1 MNSQRHRVTNLFFCG
16 VGGQGI
22 LLSSEIAAEVAFR
35 AGLDVKKSEVH
46 GMAQRGGSVTS
57 NVRFGP
63 KVYSPLIP
71 AGKVDY
77 LIAFHP
83 EEKDRWTHLLQPQ
96 GNIIEAWPR
105 LMEALPDRRCLN
117 IALLGNLSN
126 LLDFSKDEW
135 IDAIRS
141 KVRPKFHKLNLA
153 AFSLGRK
160 GIEENEDR

>member
-1 MNSQRHRVTNLFFCG
+1 VNQSKDQVTNLFFCG

-22 LLSSEIAAEVAFR
+22 LLSSEIAAAVAFQ

-83 EEKDRWTHLLQPQ
+83 EERDRWTHLLHPE
-96 GNIIEAWPR
+96 GHIVEAWPG
-105 LMEALPDRRCLN
+105 LLDVLPDRRCLN
-117 IALLGNLSN
+117 IALLGALSN
-126 LLDFSKDEW
+126 LLDFSEDEW
-135 IDAIRS
+135 IETICS
-141 KVRPKFHKLNLA
+141 KVRPKFHRVNLA
-153 AFSLGRK
+153 AFSVGRK
-160 GIEENEDR
+160 GPEGNADR